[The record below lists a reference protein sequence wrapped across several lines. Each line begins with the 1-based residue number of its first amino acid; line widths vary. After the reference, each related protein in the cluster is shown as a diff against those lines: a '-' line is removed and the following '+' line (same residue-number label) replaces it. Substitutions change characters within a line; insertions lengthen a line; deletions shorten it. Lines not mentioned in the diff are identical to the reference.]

1 MKKLVIFGSGGHAK
15 VIFSEVMKLR
25 KFQFLGF
32 VDDFKK
38 KGELVVRLNNKNFYN
53 LGNIKQVI
61 NDNKKING
69 IIGVGLNRIRKKM
82 QLKRHSENQFF
93 SREKNIYTLNGDRKN
108 EKEKISHLL
117 RSHAHRLLRRTNINS
132 IVVRRQGG

>member
-32 VDDFKK
+32 VDDFKI

-69 IIGVGLNRIRKKM
+69 IIGVGLNRIRKKIVKDINKIDKNFKFKKIVSKDAIVNSNVS
-82 QLKRHSENQFF
+82 L
-93 SREKNIYTLNGDRKN
+93 REEL
-108 EKEKISHLL
+108 
-117 RSHAHRLLRRTNINS
+117 
-132 IVVRRQGG
+132 